1 MKIELFPFQRTA
13 LAGLRRA
20 ATMAIAGYQMT
31 RVPQVVSY
39 TAPTG
44 AGKTI
49 VMAALIESIYYGDEL
64 HPEQNDAIFVWLS
77 DSPQLNEQSKL
88 KIETKAEKCFGRC
101 VTVTDEA
108 FDQEV
113 LEDGHIYF
121 LNTQKLGKNS
131 NLTRRSDVRHYT
143 IWETLANTV
152 RQKSN
157 RLYFIIDEAHRGAQK
172 ASELVKATTIMQ
184 KFLLGSAD
192 DQLPP
197 MPVVIGM
204 TATVERFNNLAKNV
218 QKITRSTIQSVVT
231 TPDEVRMSGLLKDRI
246 VITYPETKGNDMA
259 VLQAASDEWKSKWD
273 HWYQF
278 CQEQHYAHVYPI
290 FLIQVANAKGN
301 RISETDMDECLRIIE
316 ERTGERFL
324 EGQVVHA
331 FGEGT
336 ATLQINGLNVPYEEP
351 SRISD
356 NRKIK
361 LVFFKETLTTGW
373 DCPRAETMM
382 SFRRAVDFTHIAQ
395 LLGRMIRTPLQQKV
409 LVDETLNEVHLYLPN
424 FDEATVYEV
433 VDALKSTE
441 GATIPTDV
449 EVEEV
454 EAGSYETLSLKPT
467 YEEPP
472 RKPISQGG
480 KAPTPKNG
488 VAGQISMDLDGNTPV
503 EEPAPTLA
511 PTTTIDVTPP
521 AQQQEQPVTATPA
534 PVAQPPVSGGKE
546 ELPVHTHT
554 QDTAPVSPMVE
565 DTPAPEIPYIDREA
579 VVKAIN
585 ESGLL
590 TYHVRRVAISDYVKS
605 MYALAHLLTQ
615 TRIDMDCMDVIRQD
629 IVKMIHDYALYLK
642 QVGKYDFLTEQVM
655 QFKLNTQIY
664 DVFGKSV
671 DHNEVHDLFSTTD
684 IDIERQFRHAETR
697 LGEEGIGKV
706 YCNTYYN
713 ENTAIANEIEVILF
727 AADVE
732 CMQQLHDYAKE
743 KFHQLNDDNRRKT
756 VHLPEKF
763 KKKYDDIVS
772 DGDPV
777 SKHNFRLPE
786 QIRVPKEYDGEVY
799 WDHLFVDNS
808 GTAVINLNGWE
819 RKVIREE
826 RGRDDFICWLRNPSR
841 GSWALCIPYELDGEI
856 RPTYPD
862 FLVVRES
869 DGHMVVDIL
878 EPHDPT
884 RIDNLGKAKG
894 FAEYARDNPGVGRI
908 QLIKMKKD
916 ALGQER
922 AFRLD
927 MSKSSIR
934 DKVRH
939 CASMDELTH
948 VFDEYGYFES

>member
-131 NLTRRSDVRHYT
+131 NLTRRSDVRQYT

-172 ASELVKATTIMQ
+172 ANELAKATTIMQ

-192 DQLPP
+192 DRLPP

-218 QKITRSTIQSVVT
+218 QKITQSTIQSVVT

-259 VLQAASDEWKSKWD
+259 VLQAASDEWKNKWD

-301 RISETDMDECLRIIE
+301 RISETDMDECLRVIE
-316 ERTGERFL
+316 ARTGERFL

-336 ATLQINGLNVPYEEP
+336 STLQINGLNVPYEEP

-382 SFRRAVDFTHIAQ
+382 SFRRAVDSTYIAQ

-409 LVDETLNEVHLYLPN
+409 LVDETLNEVHLFLPN

-488 VAGQISMDLDGNTPV
+488 VVGQISMDLDGNTPV
-503 EEPAPTLA
+503 EEPAPTPVSTA
-511 PTTTIDVTPP
+511 TIDVTPP
-521 AQQQEQPVTATPA
+521 VQQQEQPVTATPA
-534 PVAQPPVSGGKE
+534 PVAQPPVVSGKE
-546 ELPVHTHT
+546 ELPVQTDT
-554 QDTAPVSPMVE
+554 QDTAPVSPVVE

-629 IVKMIHDYALYLK
+629 IVTMIHDYALYLK

-697 LGEEGIGKV
+697 LGDEGIGKV

-756 VHLPEKF
+756 VYLPEKF

-786 QIRVPKEYDGEVY
+786 LIRVPKEYDGEVY

>member
-131 NLTRRSDVRHYT
+131 NLTRRSDVRQYT

-172 ASELVKATTIMQ
+172 ANELAKATTIMQ
-184 KFLLGSAD
+184 KFLLGSED
-192 DQLPP
+192 DRLPP

-218 QKITRSTIQSVVT
+218 QKITQSTIQSVVT

-331 FGEGT
+331 FGEGI

-382 SFRRAVDFTHIAQ
+382 SFRRAVDSTYIAQ

-503 EEPAPTLA
+503 EEPAPT
-511 PTTTIDVTPP
+511 PVSTTTTDVALPV
-521 AQQQEQPVTATPA
+521 QQQEQPVTATPA

-546 ELPVHTHT
+546 ELPVQTDT
-554 QDTAPVSPMVE
+554 QDTAPVSPIVE

-664 DVFGKSV
+664 DMFGKSV

-772 DGDPV
+772 DGDLV

-786 QIRVPKEYDGEVY
+786 LIRVPKEYDGEVY

>member
-131 NLTRRSDVRHYT
+131 NLTRRSDVRQYT

-184 KFLLGSAD
+184 KFLLGSED
-192 DQLPP
+192 DRLPP

-218 QKITRSTIQSVVT
+218 QKITQSTIQSIVT

-246 VITYPETKGNDMA
+246 VITYPETKDNDMA

-382 SFRRAVDFTHIAQ
+382 SFRKAVDSTYIAQ

-409 LVDETLNEVHLYLPN
+409 LVDETLNEVHLFLPN

-488 VAGQISMDLDGNTPV
+488 VAGQISMDLDGNTPA
-503 EEPAPTLA
+503 EEPAPT
-511 PTTTIDVTPP
+511 PVSTTTIDVTPP
-521 AQQQEQPVTATPA
+521 VQQQEQPVTATPA
-534 PVAQPPVSGGKE
+534 PVVQPPVSGGKE
-546 ELPVHTHT
+546 EFPVQTDT
-554 QDTAPVSPMVE
+554 QDTAPVSPIVE

-629 IVKMIHDYALYLK
+629 IVEMIHKYALYLK
-642 QVGKYDFLTEQVM
+642 KVGKYDFLTEQVM
-655 QFKLNTQIY
+655 LFKLNTQIY

-671 DHNEVHDLFSTTD
+671 DYNEVHDLFSTTD

-697 LGEEGIGKV
+697 LGDEGIGKV

-727 AADVE
+727 VADIE
-732 CMQQLHDYAKE
+732 CMQQLHDYAKK

-772 DGDPV
+772 DGDLV

-786 QIRVPKEYDGEVY
+786 LIRVPKEYDGEVY

-916 ALGQER
+916 AIGQER
-922 AFRLD
+922 PFRLD

>member
-131 NLTRRSDVRHYT
+131 NLTRRSDVRQYT

-172 ASELVKATTIMQ
+172 ATELAKATTIMQ
-184 KFLLGSAD
+184 KFLLGSED

-197 MPVVIGM
+197 LPVVIGM

-218 QKITRSTIQSVVT
+218 QKITQSTVQSVVT

-246 VITYPETKGNDMA
+246 VITYPETKDNDMA
-259 VLQAASDEWKSKWD
+259 VLQAASDEWKNKWD

-336 ATLQINGLNVPYEEP
+336 STLQINGLNVPYEEP

-382 SFRRAVDFTHIAQ
+382 SFRKAADSTYIAQ

-409 LVDETLNEVHLYLPN
+409 LVDETLNEVHLFLPN

-503 EEPAPTLA
+503 EEPAPT
-511 PTTTIDVTPP
+511 PVSTTTTDVTPP
-521 AQQQEQPVTATPA
+521 VQQQEQPVTATPA
-534 PVAQPPVSGGKE
+534 PVAQPPVAGGKE
-546 ELPVHTHT
+546 ELPVQTDT
-554 QDTAPVSPMVE
+554 QDTAPVSPIVE
-565 DTPAPEIPYIDREA
+565 DTPVPEIPNIDREA

-697 LGEEGIGKV
+697 LGDEGIGKV

-756 VHLPEKF
+756 VYLPEKF

-772 DGDPV
+772 DGDLV

-786 QIRVPKEYDGEVY
+786 LIRVPKEYDGEVY

-908 QLIKMKKD
+908 QLIKMKKV
-916 ALGQER
+916 ALGQEH

>member
-131 NLTRRSDVRHYT
+131 NLTRRSDVRQYT

-172 ASELVKATTIMQ
+172 ANELAKATTIMQ
-184 KFLLGSAD
+184 KFLLGSED
-192 DQLPP
+192 DRLPP

-218 QKITRSTIQSVVT
+218 QKITQSTIQSVVT

-301 RISETDMDECLRIIE
+301 RISETDMDECLRVIE
-316 ERTGERFL
+316 ARTGERIL

-336 ATLQINGLNVPYEEP
+336 STLQINGLNVPYEEP

-382 SFRRAVDFTHIAQ
+382 SFRKAADSTYIAQ

-409 LVDETLNEVHLYLPN
+409 LVDETLNEVHLFLPN

-503 EEPAPTLA
+503 EEPAPT
-511 PTTTIDVTPP
+511 PVSTTTIDVTPP
-521 AQQQEQPVTATPA
+521 VQQQEQPVTATPA

-546 ELPVHTHT
+546 ELPVQTDT
-554 QDTAPVSPMVE
+554 QDTAPVSPVVE

-642 QVGKYDFLTEQVM
+642 QVGKYEFLTEQVM

-756 VHLPEKF
+756 VYLPEKF

-772 DGDPV
+772 DGDLV

-786 QIRVPKEYDGEVY
+786 LIRVPKEYDGEVY

-819 RKVIREE
+819 RRVIREE

>member
-1 MKIELFPFQRTA
+1 
-13 LAGLRRA
+13 
-20 ATMAIAGYQMT
+20 
-31 RVPQVVSY
+31 
-39 TAPTG
+39 
-44 AGKTI
+44 
-49 VMAALIESIYYGDEL
+49 
-64 HPEQNDAIFVWLS
+64 
-77 DSPQLNEQSKL
+77 
-88 KIETKAEKCFGRC
+88 
-101 VTVTDEA
+101 
-108 FDQEV
+108 
-113 LEDGHIYF
+113 
-121 LNTQKLGKNS
+121 
-131 NLTRRSDVRHYT
+131 
-143 IWETLANTV
+143 
-152 RQKSN
+152 
-157 RLYFIIDEAHRGAQK
+157 
-172 ASELVKATTIMQ
+172 
-184 KFLLGSAD
+184 
-192 DQLPP
+192 
-197 MPVVIGM
+197 
-204 TATVERFNNLAKNV
+204 
-218 QKITRSTIQSVVT
+218 VT

-259 VLQAASDEWKSKWD
+259 VLQAASDEWKNKWD

-301 RISETDMDECLRIIE
+301 RISETDMDECLRVIE

-336 ATLQINGLNVPYEEP
+336 STLQINGLNVPYEEP

-382 SFRRAVDFTHIAQ
+382 SFRRAVDSTYIAQ

-409 LVDETLNEVHLYLPN
+409 LVDETLNEVHLFLPN

-503 EEPAPTLA
+503 EEPAPTPVSTA
-511 PTTTIDVTPP
+511 TTDVTPP
-521 AQQQEQPVTATPA
+521 VQQQEQPVTATPA

-546 ELPVHTHT
+546 ELPVQTDT
-554 QDTAPVSPMVE
+554 QDTAPVSPVVE

-697 LGEEGIGKV
+697 LGDEGIGKV

-756 VHLPEKF
+756 VYLPEKF

-786 QIRVPKEYDGEVY
+786 LIRVPKEYDGEVY

>member
-1 MKIELFPFQRTA
+1 
-13 LAGLRRA
+13 
-20 ATMAIAGYQMT
+20 
-31 RVPQVVSY
+31 
-39 TAPTG
+39 
-44 AGKTI
+44 
-49 VMAALIESIYYGDEL
+49 
-64 HPEQNDAIFVWLS
+64 
-77 DSPQLNEQSKL
+77 
-88 KIETKAEKCFGRC
+88 
-101 VTVTDEA
+101 
-108 FDQEV
+108 
-113 LEDGHIYF
+113 
-121 LNTQKLGKNS
+121 
-131 NLTRRSDVRHYT
+131 
-143 IWETLANTV
+143 
-152 RQKSN
+152 
-157 RLYFIIDEAHRGAQK
+157 
-172 ASELVKATTIMQ
+172 
-184 KFLLGSAD
+184 
-192 DQLPP
+192 
-197 MPVVIGM
+197 
-204 TATVERFNNLAKNV
+204 
-218 QKITRSTIQSVVT
+218 
-231 TPDEVRMSGLLKDRI
+231 
-246 VITYPETKGNDMA
+246 
-259 VLQAASDEWKSKWD
+259 
-273 HWYQF
+273 
-278 CQEQHYAHVYPI
+278 
-290 FLIQVANAKGN
+290 
-301 RISETDMDECLRIIE
+301 
-316 ERTGERFL
+316 
-324 EGQVVHA
+324 
-331 FGEGT
+331 
-336 ATLQINGLNVPYEEP
+336 
-351 SRISD
+351 
-356 NRKIK
+356 
-361 LVFFKETLTTGW
+361 
-373 DCPRAETMM
+373 
-382 SFRRAVDFTHIAQ
+382 
-395 LLGRMIRTPLQQKV
+395 
-409 LVDETLNEVHLYLPN
+409 
-424 FDEATVYEV
+424 
-433 VDALKSTE
+433 
-441 GATIPTDV
+441 
-449 EVEEV
+449 
-454 EAGSYETLSLKPT
+454 
-467 YEEPP
+467 
-472 RKPISQGG
+472 
-480 KAPTPKNG
+480 
-488 VAGQISMDLDGNTPV
+488 
-503 EEPAPTLA
+503 
-511 PTTTIDVTPP
+511 
-521 AQQQEQPVTATPA
+521 
-534 PVAQPPVSGGKE
+534 VSGGKE
-546 ELPVHTHT
+546 ELPVQTDT
-554 QDTAPVSPMVE
+554 QDTAPVSPVVE

-697 LGEEGIGKV
+697 LGDEGIGKV

-756 VHLPEKF
+756 VYLPEKF

-772 DGDPV
+772 DGDLV

-786 QIRVPKEYDGEVY
+786 LIRVPKEYDGEVY

>member
-184 KFLLGSAD
+184 KFLLGSED
-192 DQLPP
+192 DRLPP

-218 QKITRSTIQSVVT
+218 QKITQSTIQSIVT

-382 SFRRAVDFTHIAQ
+382 SFRRAVDSTYIAQ

-488 VAGQISMDLDGNTPV
+488 VAGQISMDLDGNTPA
-503 EEPAPTLA
+503 EEPAPT
-511 PTTTIDVTPP
+511 PVSTPTIDVTPP
-521 AQQQEQPVTATPA
+521 VQQQEQPVTATPA

-546 ELPVHTHT
+546 ELPVQTDT
-554 QDTAPVSPMVE
+554 QDTAPVSPVVE
-565 DTPAPEIPYIDREA
+565 DTPAPDIPYIDREA

-605 MYALAHLLTQ
+605 MYALAHFLTQ

-671 DHNEVHDLFSTTD
+671 DHNEVHDVFSTTD

-772 DGDPV
+772 DGDLV

-786 QIRVPKEYDGEVY
+786 LIRVPKEYDGEVY

-826 RGRDDFICWLRNPSR
+826 RSRDDFICWLRNPSR

-862 FLVVRES
+862 FLVVRELN
-869 DGHMVVDIL
+869 GHMVVDIL

>member
-1 MKIELFPFQRTA
+1 
-13 LAGLRRA
+13 
-20 ATMAIAGYQMT
+20 
-31 RVPQVVSY
+31 
-39 TAPTG
+39 
-44 AGKTI
+44 
-49 VMAALIESIYYGDEL
+49 
-64 HPEQNDAIFVWLS
+64 
-77 DSPQLNEQSKL
+77 
-88 KIETKAEKCFGRC
+88 
-101 VTVTDEA
+101 
-108 FDQEV
+108 
-113 LEDGHIYF
+113 
-121 LNTQKLGKNS
+121 
-131 NLTRRSDVRHYT
+131 
-143 IWETLANTV
+143 
-152 RQKSN
+152 
-157 RLYFIIDEAHRGAQK
+157 
-172 ASELVKATTIMQ
+172 
-184 KFLLGSAD
+184 
-192 DQLPP
+192 
-197 MPVVIGM
+197 
-204 TATVERFNNLAKNV
+204 
-218 QKITRSTIQSVVT
+218 
-231 TPDEVRMSGLLKDRI
+231 
-246 VITYPETKGNDMA
+246 
-259 VLQAASDEWKSKWD
+259 
-273 HWYQF
+273 
-278 CQEQHYAHVYPI
+278 
-290 FLIQVANAKGN
+290 
-301 RISETDMDECLRIIE
+301 
-316 ERTGERFL
+316 
-324 EGQVVHA
+324 
-331 FGEGT
+331 
-336 ATLQINGLNVPYEEP
+336 
-351 SRISD
+351 
-356 NRKIK
+356 
-361 LVFFKETLTTGW
+361 
-373 DCPRAETMM
+373 MM
-382 SFRRAVDFTHIAQ
+382 SFRRAVDSTYIAQ

-409 LVDETLNEVHLYLPN
+409 LVDETLNEVHLFLPN

-488 VAGQISMDLDGNTPV
+488 VVGQISMDLDGNTPV
-503 EEPAPTLA
+503 EEPAPT
-511 PTTTIDVTPP
+511 PVSTTTIDVTPP
-521 AQQQEQPVTATPA
+521 VQQQEQPVTATPA
-534 PVAQPPVSGGKE
+534 HVAQPPVSGGKE
-546 ELPVHTHT
+546 ELPVQTDTH
-554 QDTAPVSPMVE
+554 DTAPVSPVVE

-697 LGEEGIGKV
+697 LGDEGIGKV

-756 VHLPEKF
+756 VYLPEKF

-772 DGDPV
+772 DGDLV

-786 QIRVPKEYDGEVY
+786 LIRVPKEYDGEVY

>member
-1 MKIELFPFQRTA
+1 
-13 LAGLRRA
+13 
-20 ATMAIAGYQMT
+20 
-31 RVPQVVSY
+31 
-39 TAPTG
+39 
-44 AGKTI
+44 
-49 VMAALIESIYYGDEL
+49 
-64 HPEQNDAIFVWLS
+64 
-77 DSPQLNEQSKL
+77 
-88 KIETKAEKCFGRC
+88 
-101 VTVTDEA
+101 
-108 FDQEV
+108 
-113 LEDGHIYF
+113 
-121 LNTQKLGKNS
+121 
-131 NLTRRSDVRHYT
+131 
-143 IWETLANTV
+143 
-152 RQKSN
+152 
-157 RLYFIIDEAHRGAQK
+157 
-172 ASELVKATTIMQ
+172 
-184 KFLLGSAD
+184 
-192 DQLPP
+192 
-197 MPVVIGM
+197 
-204 TATVERFNNLAKNV
+204 
-218 QKITRSTIQSVVT
+218 
-231 TPDEVRMSGLLKDRI
+231 MSGLLKDRI

-336 ATLQINGLNVPYEEP
+336 STLQINGLNVPYEEP

-382 SFRRAVDFTHIAQ
+382 SFRRAVDSTYIAQ

-409 LVDETLNEVHLYLPN
+409 LVDETLNEVHLFLPN

-503 EEPAPTLA
+503 EEPAPTPVSTA
-511 PTTTIDVTPP
+511 TTDVPP
-521 AQQQEQPVTATPA
+521 PVQQQEQPVTATPA

-546 ELPVHTHT
+546 ELPVQTDT
-554 QDTAPVSPMVE
+554 QDTAPVSPVVE

-697 LGEEGIGKV
+697 LGDEGIGKV

-756 VHLPEKF
+756 VYLPEKF

-786 QIRVPKEYDGEVY
+786 LIRVPKEYDGEVY

-819 RKVIREE
+819 RKVIRE
-826 RGRDDFICWLRNPSR
+826 
-841 GSWALCIPYELDGEI
+841 
-856 RPTYPD
+856 
-862 FLVVRES
+862 
-869 DGHMVVDIL
+869 
-878 EPHDPT
+878 
-884 RIDNLGKAKG
+884 
-894 FAEYARDNPGVGRI
+894 
-908 QLIKMKKD
+908 
-916 ALGQER
+916 
-922 AFRLD
+922 
-927 MSKSSIR
+927 
-934 DKVRH
+934 
-939 CASMDELTH
+939 
-948 VFDEYGYFES
+948 

>member
-218 QKITRSTIQSVVT
+218 QKITQSTIQSVVT

-503 EEPAPTLA
+503 EEPAPT
-511 PTTTIDVTPP
+511 PVSTTTIDVTPP

-534 PVAQPPVSGGKE
+534 PVAQPPVPGGKE
-546 ELPVHTHT
+546 ELPVHTDT

-697 LGEEGIGKV
+697 LGDEGIGKV

-772 DGDPV
+772 DGDLV

-786 QIRVPKEYDGEVY
+786 LIRVPKEYDGEVY

>member
-1 MKIELFPFQRTA
+1 
-13 LAGLRRA
+13 
-20 ATMAIAGYQMT
+20 MAIAGYQMT

-131 NLTRRSDVRHYT
+131 NLTRRSDVRQYT

-172 ASELVKATTIMQ
+172 ANELKKATTIMQ
-184 KFLLGSAD
+184 KFLLGSED
-192 DQLPP
+192 DRLPP

-218 QKITRSTIQSVVT
+218 QKITQSTIQSVVT

-259 VLQAASDEWKSKWD
+259 VLQAASDEWKSKWV

-336 ATLQINGLNVPYEEP
+336 STLQINGLNVPYEEP

-409 LVDETLNEVHLYLPN
+409 LVDETLNEVHLFLPN

-488 VAGQISMDLDGNTPV
+488 VVGQISMDLDGNTPV
-503 EEPAPTLA
+503 EEPAPT
-511 PTTTIDVTPP
+511 PVSTTTIDVTPP
-521 AQQQEQPVTATPA
+521 VQQQEQPVTATPA

-546 ELPVHTHT
+546 ELPVQTDT
-554 QDTAPVSPMVE
+554 QDTAPVSPVVE

-590 TYHVRRVAISDYVKS
+590 TYHVRRVAINDYVKS

-642 QVGKYDFLTEQVM
+642 QVGEYDFLTEQVM

-697 LGEEGIGKV
+697 LGDEGIGKV

-756 VHLPEKF
+756 VYLPEKF

-772 DGDPV
+772 DGDLV

-786 QIRVPKEYDGEVY
+786 LIRVPKEYDGEVY

-894 FAEYARDNPGVGRI
+894 FAEYARDNPVVGRI

>member
-131 NLTRRSDVRHYT
+131 NLTRRSDVRQYT

-172 ASELVKATTIMQ
+172 ANELAKATTIMQ

-218 QKITRSTIQSVVT
+218 QKITQSTVQSVVT

-278 CQEQHYAHVYPI
+278 CQELHYAHVYPI

-336 ATLQINGLNVPYEEP
+336 STLQINGLNVPYEEP

-382 SFRRAVDFTHIAQ
+382 SFRRAVDSTYIAQ

-409 LVDETLNEVHLYLPN
+409 LVDETLNEVHLFLPN

-503 EEPAPTLA
+503 EEPAPT
-511 PTTTIDVTPP
+511 PVSTTTTDVTPP
-521 AQQQEQPVTATPA
+521 VQQQEQPVTATPA
-534 PVAQPPVSGGKE
+534 PVVKPPVAGGKE
-546 ELPVHTHT
+546 ELPVQTDT
-554 QDTAPVSPMVE
+554 QDTAPVSPVVE

-697 LGEEGIGKV
+697 LGDEGIGKV

-756 VHLPEKF
+756 VYLPEKF

-772 DGDPV
+772 DGDLV

-786 QIRVPKEYDGEVY
+786 LIRVPKEYDGEVY

-869 DGHMVVDIL
+869 GGHMVVDIL

>member
-1 MKIELFPFQRTA
+1 
-13 LAGLRRA
+13 
-20 ATMAIAGYQMT
+20 MAIAGYQMT

-131 NLTRRSDVRHYT
+131 NLTRRSDVRQYT

-172 ASELVKATTIMQ
+172 ANELAKATTIMQ

-218 QKITRSTIQSVVT
+218 QKITQSTVQSVVT

-259 VLQAASDEWKSKWD
+259 VLQAASDEWKNKWD

-336 ATLQINGLNVPYEEP
+336 STLQINGLNVPYEEP

-382 SFRRAVDFTHIAQ
+382 SFRKAVDFTHIAQ

-409 LVDETLNEVHLYLPN
+409 LVDETLNEVHLFLPN

-503 EEPAPTLA
+503 EEPAPT
-511 PTTTIDVTPP
+511 PVSTTTTDVTPP
-521 AQQQEQPVTATPA
+521 VQQQEQPVTATPA
-534 PVAQPPVSGGKE
+534 PVAQPPVAGGKE
-546 ELPVHTHT
+546 ELPVQTDT
-554 QDTAPVSPMVE
+554 QDTAPVSPVVE

-629 IVKMIHDYALYLK
+629 IVEMIHEYALYLK

-697 LGEEGIGKV
+697 LGDEGIGKV

-756 VHLPEKF
+756 VYLPEKF

-772 DGDPV
+772 DGDLV

-786 QIRVPKEYDGEVY
+786 LIRVPKEYDGEVY

-934 DKVRH
+934 DMVSR
-939 CASMDELTH
+939 CASIDELNH
-948 VFDEYGYFES
+948 IFDNYGFFN

>member
-1 MKIELFPFQRTA
+1 
-13 LAGLRRA
+13 
-20 ATMAIAGYQMT
+20 MAIAGYQMT

-131 NLTRRSDVRHYT
+131 NLTRRSDVRQYT

-172 ASELVKATTIMQ
+172 ANELKKATTIMQ
-184 KFLLGSAD
+184 KFLLGSED
-192 DQLPP
+192 DRLPP

-218 QKITRSTIQSVVT
+218 QKITQSTIQSVVT

-259 VLQAASDEWKSKWD
+259 VLQAASDEWKNKWD

-336 ATLQINGLNVPYEEP
+336 STLQINGLNVPYEEP

-382 SFRRAVDFTHIAQ
+382 SFRKAVDFTHIAQ

-409 LVDETLNEVHLYLPN
+409 LVDETLNEVHLFLPN

-488 VAGQISMDLDGNTPV
+488 VAGQISMDFDGNTPV
-503 EEPAPTLA
+503 EEPAPTPVSTA
-511 PTTTIDVTPP
+511 TTDVAPP

-546 ELPVHTHT
+546 ELPVQTDT
-554 QDTAPVSPMVE
+554 QDTAPVSPVVE

-579 VVKAIN
+579 VVKAVN

-697 LGEEGIGKV
+697 LGDEGIGKV

-756 VHLPEKF
+756 VYLPEKF

-786 QIRVPKEYDGEVY
+786 LIRVPKEYDGEVY

-856 RPTYPD
+856 RHTYPD

>member
-131 NLTRRSDVRHYT
+131 NLTRRSDVRQYT

-172 ASELVKATTIMQ
+172 ANELAKATTIMQ

-218 QKITRSTIQSVVT
+218 QKITQSTIQSVVT

-246 VITYPETKGNDMA
+246 VITYPETKDNDMA
-259 VLQAASDEWKSKWD
+259 VLQAASDEWKNKWD

-301 RISETDMDECLRIIE
+301 RISETDMDECLRVIE

-382 SFRRAVDFTHIAQ
+382 SFRKAVDFTHIAQ

-409 LVDETLNEVHLYLPN
+409 LVDETLNEVHLFLPN

-503 EEPAPTLA
+503 EEPAPTPVSTA
-511 PTTTIDVTPP
+511 TTDVTPP
-521 AQQQEQPVTATPA
+521 VQQQEQPVTATPA
-534 PVAQPPVSGGKE
+534 PVAQPPVVSGKE
-546 ELPVHTHT
+546 ELPVQTDT
-554 QDTAPVSPMVE
+554 QDTAPVSPVVE

-697 LGEEGIGKV
+697 LGDEGIGKV

-756 VHLPEKF
+756 VYLPEKF

-786 QIRVPKEYDGEVY
+786 LIRVPKEYDGEVY

-869 DGHMVVDIL
+869 GGHMVVDIL

>member
-1 MKIELFPFQRTA
+1 
-13 LAGLRRA
+13 
-20 ATMAIAGYQMT
+20 MAIAGYQMT

-131 NLTRRSDVRHYT
+131 NLTRRSDVRQYT

-172 ASELVKATTIMQ
+172 ATELAKATTIMQ
-184 KFLLGSAD
+184 KFLLGSED
-192 DQLPP
+192 DRLPP

-218 QKITRSTIQSVVT
+218 QKITQSTVQSVVT

-259 VLQAASDEWKSKWD
+259 VLQAASDEWKNKWD

-301 RISETDMDECLRIIE
+301 RISETDMDECLRVIE

-336 ATLQINGLNVPYEEP
+336 STLQINGLNVPYEEP

-382 SFRRAVDFTHIAQ
+382 SFRRAVDSTYIAQ

-503 EEPAPTLA
+503 EEPAPTPVSTA
-511 PTTTIDVTPP
+511 TTDVTPP
-521 AQQQEQPVTATPA
+521 VQQQEQPVTATPA
-534 PVAQPPVSGGKE
+534 PMAQPPVAGGKE
-546 ELPVHTHT
+546 ELPVQTDT
-554 QDTAPVSPMVE
+554 QDTAPVSPVVE

-590 TYHVRRVAISDYVKS
+590 TYQVRRVAISDYVKS

-697 LGEEGIGKV
+697 LGDEGIGKV

-756 VHLPEKF
+756 VYLPEKF

-786 QIRVPKEYDGEVY
+786 LIRVPKEYDGEVY